1 MSIRGFSCL
10 ITFSVIATVAAGAIP
25 PRQWSRPTGLSYD
38 ACVATNGDVFVTGT
52 FDGTVDFGD
61 TTVTS
66 AGSRDIVVARYD
78 EDGNTV
84 WVRTAGDSGM
94 FTPFN
99 NAQGVVSTPDGG
111 CVVSGEFYQ
120 ELAFDSTH
128 VLTTPGGDGFVA
140 RYAADGS
147 VMWATSDSIS
157 GGYFEGAASD
167 NTGGCYT
174 LSTYFDEEAHVVLTR
189 HDNTGN
195 PRWLL
200 DGTDGLAEAIANDP
214 DGNVVIAGYAS
225 ASLTLGDSTFLST
238 TGRNFLAKVDSAG
251 QVLWMRKYGDGVSAS
266 DIVVDS
272 TGTIYV
278 CGSFFLSADIGDTTL
293 VQNSLY
299 FDGFLARHDAD
310 GNFEWARE
318 IDAAGTIDEAE
329 ILDLAVTPEG
339 NVVATARYFK
349 AVIVEGDTL
358 HGTPGQGG
366 GVLLEYASDGTLI
379 DYLNTGSGQGAESN
393 PRPVAVNANGTVYH
407 YSINDTLSGP
417 NLVGYRDLA
426 SAARAPVAT
435 APVELLPNFPNPF
448 NPRTTVSFR
457 LRAAADIEL
466 VVFDIGGHRVRT
478 LAIGHRGAGIHHET
492 WDGTSDGGS
501 TVASGVYV
509 VRLRAGR
516 GVASRKIVLIK

>member
-272 TGTIYV
+272 TGTVGSYV
-278 CGSFFLSADIGDTTL
+278 HMNRI
-293 VQNSLY
+293 
-299 FDGFLARHDAD
+299 
-310 GNFEWARE
+310 
-318 IDAAGTIDEAE
+318 
-329 ILDLAVTPEG
+329 
-339 NVVATARYFK
+339 
-349 AVIVEGDTL
+349 
-358 HGTPGQGG
+358 
-366 GVLLEYASDGTLI
+366 GVLVETEGGDEQLA
-379 DYLNTGSGQGAESN
+379 
-393 PRPVAVNANGTVYH
+393 
-407 YSINDTLSGP
+407 
-417 NLVGYRDLA
+417 RDLA
-426 SAARAPVAT
+426 MQVAATSPKFVSIDDVPAGELAKEREILKAQAAHDGKP
-435 APVELLPNFPNPF
+435 PEIVEKM
-448 NPRTTVSFR
+448 VEGR
-457 LRAAADIEL
+457 LRKH
-466 VVFDIGGHRVRT
+466 FDEVTLLGQPFVKNPDQRVRD
-478 LAIGHRGAGIHHET
+478 LLK
-492 WDGTSDGGS
+492 
-501 TVASGVYV
+501 ASGAKVNRF
-509 VRLRAGR
+509 VRFEVGEGIEKDKTNFADEVAALR
-516 GVASRKIVLIK
+516 